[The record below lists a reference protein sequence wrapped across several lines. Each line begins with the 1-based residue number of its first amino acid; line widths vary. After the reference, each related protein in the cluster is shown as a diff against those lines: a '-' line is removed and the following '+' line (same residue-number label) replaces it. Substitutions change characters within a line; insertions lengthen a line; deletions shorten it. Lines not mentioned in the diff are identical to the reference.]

1 MSVTMIL
8 LPVVVHALFV
18 FVLLFWGLRGA
29 SADRASAGGWREE
42 LTLPVL
48 LYVLTICAW
57 QTRAA
62 DYLFVIMA
70 WIFVAL
76 RILDAFGFATT
87 DRRSDRSTLF
97 IVGAAV
103 LALMWIIYAVRLFI
117 PVTV

>member
-1 MSVTMIL
+1 MSVMMIL

-18 FVLLFWGLRGA
+18 FVLLFFGLRG
-29 SADRASAGGWREE
+29 SPSNRPSESRWRDE

-62 DYLFVIMA
+62 DFLFVIMA

-76 RILDAFGFATT
+76 RILDALGLGPG
-87 DRRSDRSTLF
+87 DRASERRPLF
-97 IVGAAV
+97 LAGAAV
-103 LALMWIIYAVRLFI
+103 LALMWIIYAMRLI
-117 PVTV
+117 VPV